1 MATKAAVVLLL
12 GMMACAKTPAPPPST
27 TTTSSPQETATAA
40 PADTAGSAASS
51 GPRVLFPD
59 GHVVRVEVAID
70 DATRAQGLMYRD
82 QVRPGTGMLFIF
94 PEDGEYGFWMKNTL
108 IPLDIIWIDKQNR
121 VTHVKYDV
129 PPCQADPCPSYPPN
143 AISRYVLEVGAGVA
157 RAHGIK
163 AGDVLRFED
172 IGNVGA
178 R

>member
-1 MATKAAVVLLL
+1 MRNRVAVIVMLLAV
-12 GMMACAKTPAPPPST
+12 ACAKSPGPPAST
-27 TTTSSPQETATAA
+27 TTTSAPAETAQPAA
-40 PADTAGSAASS
+40 T
-51 GPRVLFPD
+51 GPRVIFPD
-59 GHVVRVEVAID
+59 GHVVRVELAID
-70 DATRAQGLMYRD
+70 DQTRAQGLMYRD

-157 RAHGIK
+157 KQHGLK

-172 IGNVGA
+172 VGNVA
-178 R
+178 SR